1 MILTV
6 KRSKIIL
13 FNKIR
18 NGIKGVITIAI
29 FNKKEATNWEEK
41 YKELLA
47 DYDKM
52 YDENRTLRK
61 KVKELETRIKKTGYL
76 EPKERQITNEEI
88 LYIKTLREKEKLS
101 YSLISK
107 ETGWSKATICRVLK
121 GVYDNE

>member
-1 MILTV
+1 MI
-6 KRSKIIL
+6 I
-13 FNKIR
+13 
-18 NGIKGVITIAI
+18 IAI
-29 FNKKEATNWEEK
+29 FNKKESINWEGK

-47 DYDKM
+47 DYDKI
-52 YDENRTLRK
+52 YDENRELRK

-107 ETGWSKATICRVLK
+107 ETGWSKATICRVIN
-121 GVYDNE
+121 GIYDDK